1 MPSTAC
7 DKRLWGQVDG
17 GTSCRRA
24 VVVADKQYIALDSR
38 AVLTVGGEDR
48 TDFLQGLISN
58 DIGQVAPDT
67 AIWAALLTPQ
77 GKYLHDFFIA
87 EMNSL
92 YFLDCEAQRIV
103 DLGQRLSR
111 FKLRSE
117 VELGIGDSF
126 TVFALLGENA
136 GKLLGLTEMS
146 GNAKPFADGIAY
158 VDPRLGT
165 AGARLIAPRRAAVQA
180 LRGIGFVEG
189 AFAAY
194 ERLRLTLGL
203 PDGSRDLVVEK
214 STLLESNFEELHGLD
229 WDKGCYMGQELTAR
243 TKYRGLARR
252 RLMPINIDGPIPA
265 PGTPILAGDIEAGE
279 IRSAFDGIG
288 LALLRLDRINK
299 SESEGVDLVAGTA
312 RIIPRKPEWAHD

>member
-1 MPSTAC
+1 MH
-7 DKRLWGQVDG
+7 
-17 GTSCRRA
+17 
-24 VVVADKQYIALDSR
+24 YIGLDSR
-38 AVLTVGGEDR
+38 AVLTVGGEGR
-48 TDFLQGLISN
+48 SDFLQGLISN
-58 DIGQVAPDT
+58 DIGQVSPDT

-77 GKYLHDFFIA
+77 GKYLHDFFIV

-92 YFLDCEAQRIV
+92 YYLDCEAQRIM

-111 FKLRSE
+111 FKLRSK

-126 TVFALLGENA
+126 AVFALLGEDV
-136 GKLLGLTEMS
+136 GESLGLTEMN

-158 VDPRLGT
+158 VDPRLAT
-165 AGARLIAPRRAAVQA
+165 AGVRLIAPQETAAQA
-180 LRGIGFVEG
+180 LREFGFVEG
-189 AFAAY
+189 NFLEY
-194 ERLRLTLGL
+194 ERLRLQLGL

-229 WDKGCYMGQELTAR
+229 WEKGCYMGQELTAR

-288 LALLRLDRINK
+288 LALLRLDRIKK
-299 SESEGVDLVAGTA
+299 SESEGVELIAGTA
-312 RIIPRKPEWAHD
+312 RIIPKKPDWARY

>member
-1 MPSTAC
+1 MPSVAC
-7 DKRLWGQVDG
+7 NAQLWDQVDVGGIFGQV
-17 GTSCRRA
+17 
-24 VVVADKQYIALDSR
+24 VVVADMQYIALDSR
-38 AVLTVGGEDR
+38 AVLTVGGQGR
-48 TDFLQGLISN
+48 ADFLQGLISN
-58 DIGQVAPDT
+58 DIGQVEPDT

-92 YFLDCEAQRIV
+92 YFLDCEAQRIM

-111 FKLRSE
+111 FKLRSK

-126 TVFALLGENA
+126 AVFALLGDNVGES
-136 GKLLGLTEMS
+136 LGLTEIG
-146 GNAKPFADGIAY
+146 GNAKSFADGIAY
-158 VDPRLGT
+158 VDPRLT
-165 AGARLIAPRRAAVQA
+165 AAGVRLIAPRKTATQA
-180 LRGIGFVEG
+180 LHHIGFVEG
-189 AFAAY
+189 KFAEY
-194 ERLRLTLGL
+194 ERLRLRLGL

-214 STLLESNFEELHGLD
+214 STLLESNFEELHGLN

-279 IRSAFDGIG
+279 IRSAFDGVG
-288 LALLRLDRINK
+288 LALLRLDRIEK
-299 SESEGVDLVAGTA
+299 SESEGVELVAGTA
-312 RIIPRKPEWAHD
+312 RIIPKKPEWAHY